1 MSVRRACLG
10 VVLLGLSFAAPQIRV
25 VAQSA
30 PGDEEQKIQAAVS
43 VVMHRYMTTHTVPG
57 AVVGV
62 SLHGRR
68 YFFHYGKATDAGA
81 PFTPD
86 TVVEIGSNTK
96 TFTTTLFA
104 LALANGQM
112 QAGESIQKHMPDN
125 MKLEPVAQRV
135 TPLQLA
141 SFQSG
146 MPDDPTNLPTQ
157 LEMRGIEHYTTQDF
171 LNWVAHWKPA
181 VPPPAPYKYSNAGIG
196 LLGYLVM
203 DATGKS
209 WEEEVN
215 TTILTPL
222 GMHDTAL
229 RLNAEQTQRL
239 ARGHLTNGRDAPSW
253 PIFAWYAA
261 GGLRSTARDMLRY
274 GEANLGHAQVEGNPV
289 PAALTS
295 AMLQAQAPIY
305 PMPPPAKTHQAM
317 AWVVTDADPA
327 LHLESIVW
335 KDGGTA
341 GFSSGLVL
349 HRGKD
354 LAVFVAVNE
363 AKQPAPGLGIDIAR
377 HIP

>member
-1 MSVRRACLG
+1 MNVRRACLG

-30 PGDEEQKIQAAVS
+30 PGDEEQKVQAAVS

-68 YFFHYGKATDAGA
+68 YFFHYGKATDAGD

-157 LEMRGIEHYTTQDF
+157 LEMRGIEHYTTKDF

-209 WEEEVN
+209 WEE
-215 TTILTPL
+215 
-222 GMHDTAL
+222 
-229 RLNAEQTQRL
+229 
-239 ARGHLTNGRDAPSW
+239 
-253 PIFAWYAA
+253 
-261 GGLRSTARDMLRY
+261 
-274 GEANLGHAQVEGNPV
+274 
-289 PAALTS
+289 
-295 AMLQAQAPIY
+295 QAQYNHSDAVGNARYRIASQCRANTASGAGTPDERTEMLHPGRSLPGTQPVVYAPRRATCCAMVRQTWD
-305 PMPPPAKTHQAM
+305 MPR
-317 AWVVTDADPA
+317 WRVIRF
-327 LHLESIVW
+327 L
-335 KDGGTA
+335 
-341 GFSSGLVL
+341 
-349 HRGKD
+349 
-354 LAVFVAVNE
+354 
-363 AKQPAPGLGIDIAR
+363 R
-377 HIP
+377 H